1 MYLAKVLLL
10 SGRKYQFFKHC
21 NDEGSSFSVE
31 KEKKKKKVILQS
43 NFNLSYHSLNLLVLT
58 LLIMVTGGRLFHFSL

>member
-1 MYLAKVLLL
+1 MYLAKVLLP

-21 NDEGSSFSVE
+21 NDGGSRFSVE
-31 KEKKKKKVILQS
+31 RKKKKKVILQS
-43 NFNLSYHSLNLLVLT
+43 NFNFSYHSLNLLVLI